1 MATFQHAASW
11 LFIKGQETIWVLR
24 LDADHLVVCGPGSWR
39 EHFTFAGDEE
49 VETFQVS
56 YAERLMAGGW
66 ILWGVDRERR
76 SGWERRAGARDAV
89 DRRLP
94 WPAIEDPAAP
104 GDCR

>member
-1 MATFQHAASW
+1 MATFQRATSW

-24 LDADHLVVCGPGSWR
+24 LEGDHLVVCGPGSGR
-39 EHFTFAGDEE
+39 EHFAFAGDEE

-56 YAERLMAGGW
+56 FAERLMATGW

-76 SGWERRAGARDAV
+76 SGRERRVGARDAV

-94 WPAIEDPAAP
+94 RPAMEDPAAR
-104 GDCR
+104 GDWR